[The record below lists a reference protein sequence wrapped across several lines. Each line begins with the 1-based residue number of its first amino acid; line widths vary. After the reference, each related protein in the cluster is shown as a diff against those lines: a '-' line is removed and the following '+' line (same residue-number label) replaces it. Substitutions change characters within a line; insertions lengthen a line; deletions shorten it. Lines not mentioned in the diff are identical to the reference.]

1 VKGQLRFDGLVAI
14 VTGAGRGVGRAHAE
28 LLAARGAAVVV
39 NDIGFSAKDGVG
51 EKSSGPADEVV
62 ATIKAAG
69 GRAVAS
75 YDDASTAAGCEHMVA
90 LALQHFGG
98 IDILIANAGTI
109 DLKLIEELTEA
120 DFDHLM
126 RQHVNGSF
134 NAVKAV
140 WPHFSQKKFGRIV
153 LTTSGIGYFGFERQL
168 SYGAA
173 KGAIHG
179 MMRTLALE
187 GAPLN
192 IAVNAF
198 WPSAFTRMVGGD
210 ANEALKERMQ
220 RNSPA
225 HLAAPVAIWLAHEDC
240 PLTGESLH
248 GGSGRASRVFVAETR
263 GYYQPNLTLED
274 VAANQQQVLQEEG
287 YYVFRCAADSSIA
300 QEKIVAE
307 YNAQGAQSA

>member
-1 VKGQLRFDGLVAI
+1 MKGQLRFDGQVAI

-39 NDIGFSAKDGVG
+39 NDIGFSPSGSG

-62 ATIKAAG
+62 SAIKAAG

-75 YDDASTAAGCEHMVA
+75 YDDASTAEGCQHMVE
-90 LALQHFGG
+90 LALEHFGG
-98 IDILIANAGTI
+98 IHMLIANAGTI
-109 DLKLIEELTEA
+109 ELKLFGDITEA
-120 DFDHLM
+120 DFDFQM
-126 RQHVNGSF
+126 RQHVNGCF
-134 NAVKAV
+134 NATKAV
-140 WPHFSQKKFGRIV
+140 WPHFAQNKYGRIV
-153 LTTSGIGYFGFERQL
+153 LTTSGIGYFGFEKQL

-210 ANEALKERMQ
+210 ANEELKARMQ

-225 HLAAPVAIWLAHEDC
+225 SLAAPVAVWLTHGDC
-240 PLTGESLH
+240 PLTGEVLH

-263 GYYQPNLTLED
+263 GYYQPGLTLED
-274 VAANQQQVLQEEG
+274 VAENQQSVLQEDG
-287 YYVFRCAADSSIA
+287 YFVFRCAADSSVA
-300 QEKIVAE
+300 QAKILEE
-307 YNAQGAQSA
+307 YNANNS